1 MRAASFACNDPFSGA
16 TLLETLCV
24 LHGYS
29 SGLQMCQ
36 VFSGALIYS
45 HRKRGMRLFHAR
57 AQNFTKP
64 GLRRSTHYAD
74 CSEQLREVNLAI
86 CD

>member
-29 SGLQMCQ
+29 LGLQMCQ

-45 HRKRGMRLFHAR
+45 HRKRGMRLSMLAR
-57 AQNFTKP
+57 KISQSRVETF
-64 GLRRSTHYAD
+64 D
-74 CSEQLREVNLAI
+74 Q
-86 CD
+86 